1 MRPVLLRMDGFAAFR
16 EPTVVDFRDAEYFV
30 LVGPTGAG
38 KSTVID
44 AMTFALYGSVPR
56 WDDRRTVAL
65 ALAPTVAR
73 GTVALVFDVGGE
85 RYVVARELRR
95 TASGSV
101 TVKGARLERLAD
113 PAGTGEPEE
122 DTSAL
127 ADGAAN
133 VSDAVQTLLGLGF
146 DDFCTCVVLP
156 QGDFA
161 DFLHAAPNKRQEK
174 LERILALGVYDLI
187 MRRANAEAAA
197 AAQRAQWLDE
207 QLGRVA
213 DATDEAEQQATARV
227 SVLEALAHRVEDTV
241 PTLSA
246 AADEMDRA
254 EAAAERLRAERALL
268 AALTSPGDLAD
279 LDARHRDAVR
289 TLDAARAT
297 AGHAEQADTTAR
309 DRRAAAPHRGPLE
322 QVLREHAELGG
333 IDADL
338 PTLAAARTEA
348 RAAYEAAT
356 RDAETARSAVD
367 DARTARETAA
377 EALAAATDTVRRLT
391 AERDALRAVVRPGG
405 LDRLDRRRSE
415 ALATRDAALARVA
428 QAEATESRAREAAGA
443 APARGPL
450 EQARRDHRE
459 LAGAREELRAATGRQ
474 ATAARAAAD
483 ARTRAADARR
493 HLDEAREHHDRA
505 QRTDLA
511 AVLRPALIAGGTCP
525 VCAQPVASLPGEL
538 PAADLDDAREA
549 VTVADR
555 AHEQA
560 RQAQVSTAGALEA
573 ATAETARVTGT
584 VTRWESALAEAPG
597 EDGVDEALRE
607 LDRLAQAVEDAR
619 DAARAARRES
629 DAADSELDALRHET
643 ARAATLLRSARDP
656 LVALGAPD
664 ADPDDVVAGWR
675 GLVGWAGRASRTREA
690 ALPGARESV
699 TAAARD
705 DAATAQAL
713 ARADRTAAA
722 QRGRETAAARAEQA
736 AAGALA
742 HAERRAGEL
751 RGTLDGAVTAGAAR
765 AELDRVDALERAV
778 RAADVALRE
787 ARSAL
792 RAAERD
798 ASGTAREVDT
808 SWARLRAARDPLVAL
823 GAPATVGDD
832 LPAAWDA
839 LTAWAG
845 REAGHRDRD
854 LVAARGVVDDAC
866 RAREALVRRLADD
879 LAAHDV
885 VVPSGIGT
893 DAERLPRAAPVAVAA
908 ALGDARGARQR
919 VAERRRSV
927 VELGADRDRAETGRQ
942 VAKLLGD
949 QLRSNNFPRWLVA
962 SALDALVTDASG
974 TLADLSAGQFELT
987 HDRGEFLVID
997 HADADSPRPVK
1008 TLSGGETFQASL
1020 ALALALSAQLSG
1032 LAAEGAARLESI
1044 FLDEGFGT
1052 LDEANL
1058 DVVASTLESL
1068 AMHGDRTVGVITHV
1082 PALAERVPV
1091 RFVVSRDQ
1099 RGATIVREGP

>member
-483 ARTRAADARR
+483 ARARAADARR

-511 AVLRPALIAGGTCP
+511 AVLRPALVAGGTCP

-573 ATAETARVTGT
+573 ATAETARATGT
-584 VTRWESALAEAPG
+584 VTRWESALADAPG

-699 TAAARD
+699 AAAARD

-742 HAERRAGEL
+742 HAERRAEEL

-787 ARSAL
+787 ARTAL

-798 ASGTAREVDT
+798 ASGTALEVDA

-854 LVAARGVVDDAC
+854 
-866 RAREALVRRLADD
+866 
-879 LAAHDV
+879 HDV
-885 VVPSGIGT
+885 VVPSGTGT

-908 ALGDARGARQR
+908 ALGDARGARER

-962 SALDALVTDASG
+962 SALDALVADASG